1 MSNVV
6 IIKHPKC
13 PQTFLFSVPDGCELH
28 TGDFVTVDTKK
39 GKTVGICASDSF
51 SVPESALKH
60 IVAAFGGSEPLR
72 VVVGMLEERPLLT
85 PPSLYRVGFQ
95 GTRDA
100 ISTAQNEP

>member
-1 MSNVV
+1 MRNIV
-6 IIKHPKC
+6 IIKHHKC

-60 IVAAFGGSEPLR
+60 IVTAFGGSESLR
-72 VVVGMLEERPLLT
+72 TVVGMLEERPLV
-85 PPSLYRVGFQ
+85 SAVKE
-95 GTRDA
+95 A
-100 ISTAQNEP
+100 S

>member
-13 PQTFLFSVPDGCELH
+13 PQTFLFSVPDGCALH

-51 SVPESALKH
+51 SVPASALKH

-72 VVVGMLEERPLLT
+72 VVVGMLDERPL
-85 PPSLYRVGFQ
+85 V
-95 GTRDA
+95 
-100 ISTAQNEP
+100 STVEEAS

>member
-1 MSNVV
+1 MRNIV

-72 VVVGMLEERPLLT
+72 VVVGMLDERPLV
-85 PPSLYRVGFQ
+85 SAVEE
-95 GTRDA
+95 A
-100 ISTAQNEP
+100 S

>member
-60 IVAAFGGSEPLR
+60 IVAAFGGSKPLR
-72 VVVGMLEERPLLT
+72 TVVGMLEERPLV
-85 PPSLYRVGFQ
+85 SAVKE
-95 GTRDA
+95 A
-100 ISTAQNEP
+100 S